1 MPEHKNP
8 ETYVSNSLDQQFG
21 LAVGV
26 GYQSLQ
32 EPLPHESQAK
42 GAFRPGE
49 VRRLLEHSPGFIAV
63 VRGDNLTF
71 ELVNAAFAEL
81 VGSRDLVGKPARDAL
96 PELGSSF
103 FDALQQVY
111 TTGRPTIGRG
121 APLVIQRESGAIE
134 RRYIDFVY
142 QPITGDEGTTAGV
155 FLQGHDVTDQKRTE
169 EWLRLALQGGRIA
182 AWERDLT
189 TDYVTWS
196 ENALDLLGISSGLA
210 STFAR
215 CIHPEDREKH
225 QEALRCALKEGSQ
238 YDVVLRYIKP
248 DGSTIWISHRADV
261 QQGPEGFNKLS
272 GITVD
277 ITKQVLAEHELRRRE
292 ERYRTDLEAAAT
304 VQRSLLPQDG
314 AAGSIRYRSFLQP
327 SSFIG
332 GDTFNVIEHD
342 RTLSFFLVDVC
353 GHGAAAA
360 LISVAAHHSLT
371 DTTNRNPSLPP
382 EEIVRQVCRSWP
394 NDLPYFTMI
403 YGRVDLD
410 TGAGSLIQAGH
421 PHPLLIHPDGDVVA
435 LGEGGLPIGIDAD
448 SVHEP
453 VSFMLTP
460 GDGLLLYSDGVTEAE
475 NPLGEH
481 FSEER
486 LINLLVQYANQTSD
500 VLVRKLT
507 DHVRQWSSG
516 ASVSDDISVLWIE
529 RT

>member
-1 MPEHKNP
+1 MPEHKKP
-8 ETYVSNSLDQQFG
+8 EAYVSKLMDQQFG
-21 LAVGV
+21 LPVGV
-26 GYQSLQ
+26 GYQSRQ
-32 EPLPHESQAK
+32 ETPPQESQVR

-63 VRGDNLTF
+63 VRGEALTF
-71 ELVNAAFAEL
+71 ELVNTAFTEL
-81 VGSRDLVGKPARDAL
+81 VGSRNFVGKPARDAL
-96 PELGSSF
+96 PELGNSF

-111 TTGRPTIGRG
+111 TTGHPAIGRG
-121 APLVIQRESGAIE
+121 APLMIQRESGIIE

-142 QPITGDEGTTAGV
+142 QPITGEEGATAGV

-225 QEALRCALKEGSQ
+225 QEALRRALKEGAQ
-238 YDVVLRYIKP
+238 YDLVLRYIKP

-261 QQGPEGFNKLS
+261 QQGPEGFSKLS

-277 ITKQVLAEHELRRRE
+277 ITEQVSAEHELRRRE
-292 ERYRTDLEAAAT
+292 ERYRKDLEAAAA
-304 VQRSLLPQDG
+304 VQRSLLPRAG
-314 AAGSIRYRSFLQP
+314 AAGNIQYRGFLQP

-332 GDTFNVIEHD
+332 GDSFNVIEHD
-342 RTLSFFLVDVC
+342 RTLSFFLIDVC

-371 DTTNRNPSLPP
+371 DATNRNPSLPP
-382 EEIVRQVCRSWP
+382 EEIVRQVCQSWP
-394 NDLPYFTMI
+394 DDLPYFTMI
-403 YGRVDLD
+403 YGQVNLD
-410 TGAGSLIQAGH
+410 SGAGTLVQAGH
-421 PHPLLIHPDGDVVA
+421 PHPLLLQHGRDVVV
-435 LGEGGLPIGIDAD
+435 LGEGGLPIGIDAEA
-448 SVHEP
+448 VYEP
-453 VSFMLTP
+453 IPFTLSP
-460 GDGLLLYSDGVTEAE
+460 GDALLLYSDGVTEAE
-475 NPLGEH
+475 NPLGEQ

-486 LINLLVQYANQTSD
+486 LISLLARDRDQSSDLFVQSF
-500 VLVRKLT
+500 T
-507 DHVRQWSSG
+507 DHVLQWSSG
-516 ASVSDDISVLWIE
+516 ANVNDDLSVLLIQ
-529 RT
+529 RV

>member
-1 MPEHKNP
+1 MPEHKKL
-8 ETYVSNSLDQQFG
+8 ETYVSNSVDQQSG
-21 LAVGV
+21 LPIGV
-26 GYQSLQ
+26 GYQSRQ
-32 EPLPHESQAK
+32 EAPPQESQAG

-63 VRGDNLTF
+63 VRGENLTF

-81 VGSRDLVGKPARDAL
+81 VGSRDLVGKPVRHAL

-121 APLVIQRESGAIE
+121 APLLIQRESDAIE

-142 QPITGDEGTTAGV
+142 QPITGDKGTTAGV

-225 QEALRCALKEGSQ
+225 QEALRRALKEGSQ
-238 YDVVLRYIKP
+238 YDLVLRYIKP

-261 QQGPEGFNKLS
+261 QQGPEGFSKLS

-304 VQRSLLPQDG
+304 VQRSLLPRDG
-314 AAGSIRYRSFLQP
+314 AAGTIQYRGFLQP

-332 GDTFNVIEHD
+332 GDSFNVIEHE
-342 RTLSFFLVDVC
+342 RSLSFFLIDVC

-360 LISVAAHHSLT
+360 LVSVAAHHSLT
-371 DTTNRNPSLPP
+371 DATNRNPSLPP
-382 EEIVRQVCRSWP
+382 EEIVRQVCQSWP
-394 NDLPYFTMI
+394 SDLPYFTMI
-403 YGRVDLD
+403 YGQVNLD
-410 TGAGSLIQAGH
+410 SGAGSLVQAGH
-421 PHPLLIHPDGDVVA
+421 PHPILIQHGGDLVA
-435 LGEGGLPIGIDAD
+435 LGEGGLPIGIDAGA
-448 SVHEP
+448 VHEP
-453 VSFMLTP
+453 IPFILTP
-460 GDGLLLYSDGVTEAE
+460 GDSLLLYSDGLTEAE

-486 LINLLVQYANQTSD
+486 LTNLLARDRDHSSDLLLRNLRND
-500 VLVRKLT
+500 VL
-507 DHVRQWSSG
+507 QWSNG
-516 ASVSDDISVLWIE
+516 ANVSDDLSVLLIQ
-529 RT
+529 RV